1 MSVEMRDGRPE
12 DAVACGKICHDA
24 FEAIAN
30 QHNFPKDFP
39 SPEVAA
45 GVTGMMIS
53 HPGFFAVVAE
63 RDGAIVGSNFLSEL
77 SPICGVGPITV
88 LPAEQDSGVGR
99 ELMRAVLDRAAERR
113 ASGVRLLQDAFH
125 NRSFALYTKLGFQA
139 RATTAVMQGPAVQAE
154 IPGFSVRPAAEADVD
169 ACNRLC
175 TLVHGHDR
183 GGELVDGIGQS
194 VALVVERGGRITGY
208 TSGVG
213 FFGHSV
219 GESND
224 DLKALIG
231 ATPEYAGPGVHVPTD
246 NDDLLRWCFGSG
258 LRMVKAMTLMTVG
271 LYNEPQGAYLP
282 MVLF

>member
-1 MSVEMRDGRPE
+1 MSVELRDGRPE
-12 DAVACGKICHDA
+12 DAAACGRICHDA
-24 FEAIAN
+24 FEAISD

-45 GVTGMMIS
+45 EVTGMMIS
-53 HPGFFAVVAE
+53 HPGFYAVVAD
-63 RDGAIVGSNFLSEL
+63 RDGTIVGSNFMDER
-77 SPICGVGPITV
+77 SPIYGVGPITV
-88 LPAEQDSGVGR
+88 DPAEQDSGVGG
-99 ELMRAVLDRAAERR
+99 ELMRNVLDRAAERR
-113 ASGVRLLQDAFH
+113 APGVRLLQDAYH

-139 RATTAVMQGPAVQAE
+139 RATTAVMQGSPVRAE
-154 IPGFSVRPAAEADVD
+154 IPGLRVRPAAEADVA

-175 TLVHGHDR
+175 ALVHGHDR
-183 GGELVDGIGQS
+183 GGELSDAIGQR
-194 VALVVERGGRITGY
+194 VALVVERAGRITGY

-224 DLKALIG
+224 DLRALIG
-231 ATPEYAGPGVHVPTD
+231 ASPEYAGLGFHVPTD
-246 NDDLLRWCFGSG
+246 NDDLLRWCFDNG

-282 MVLF
+282 MILY